1 MKLLSVV
8 PALVLFVVAPV
19 EAQTFRW
26 GVHSVVMTYKDQSDD
41 READGLGVGGTVA
54 LQVGRFGI
62 EATGSRINLDPD
74 SSDLQSFDMLQG
86 DVRVSF
92 LVASGVAL
100 EVGAGRRNIDPEFA
114 TQDVGYGRIGILSE
128 RSLARIA
135 RVRVRGA
142 YLIAPSF
149 NGGGDANF
157 SLEIGMGVTIGTPNG
172 RFRFRAESEF
182 QRMDREVN
190 NVEVPIQVTLAKLG
204 VEFGF

>member
-1 MKLLSVV
+1 MKLLSVL
-8 PALVLFVVAPV
+8 PAVVLFAIAPL

-26 GVHSVVMTYKDQSDD
+26 GVHSVAMTYRDQTED
-41 READGLGVGGTVA
+41 READGVGIGGVVA

-62 EATGSRINLDPD
+62 EATGWHVNLDPD
-74 SSDLQSFDMLQG
+74 ASDLQSFDLLQG
-86 DVRVSF
+86 DVRASF

-100 EVGAGRRNIDPEFA
+100 EVGAGRRDIDPEFA
-114 TQDVGYGRIGILSE
+114 TQDVGYGRIGIFSE
-128 RSLARIA
+128 RPLARIA
-135 RVRVRGA
+135 RIRVRGA

-157 SLEIGMGVTIGTPNG
+157 SIEIGMGVAIGTPNG
-172 RFRFRAESEF
+172 RFRLRAESEF

>member
-1 MKLLSVV
+1 MKLLYVV
-8 PALVLFVVAPV
+8 PAAVLFVVAPL
-19 EAQTFRW
+19 EAQIFRW
-26 GVHSVVMTYKDQSDD
+26 GVHSVAMTYRDQTED
-41 READGLGVGGTVA
+41 READGVGVGGVVA

-62 EATGSRINLDPD
+62 EATGWHVNLDPD
-74 SSDLQSFDMLQG
+74 ASDLESFDMLQG

-92 LVASGVAL
+92 LVASGFAL
-100 EVGAGRRNIDPEFA
+100 EVGAGRRDIDPEFA

-128 RSLARIA
+128 RPLASIARI
-135 RVRVRGA
+135 RVRGA

-157 SLEIGMGVTIGTPNG
+157 SLEIGLGVTIGTPNG

-190 NVEVPIQVTLAKLG
+190 GIEVPIQVTLAKLG